1 MRGEEEEGEGG
12 KGEKGGVNLVTL
24 CPYTGSCYSVAT
36 TWASKSKTLHWQR
49 VIAEGGEKRRVRG
62 RERFER
68 KGQNCELRAPGV
80 KKVGRRVPHFPHWH
94 SHTPQQHSLGDNI
107 KGPGLRLGSDGSY
120 L

>member
-1 MRGEEEEGEGG
+1 MRGERGEGK

-62 RERFER
+62 RERFGR

-80 KKVGRRVPHFPHWH
+80 KKVGRRVPHF
-94 SHTPQQHSLGDNI
+94 SVTHTHHNNILGDNMQ
-107 KGPGLRLGSDGSY
+107 GPGLREGSGG
-120 L
+120 